1 MTIRKMWQSTAVAVA
16 GVSLLVLAGCS
27 GEDSEDSRVRSV
39 VTGFFSDLAD
49 GDGAACDVVTGSA
62 TRLASLVA
70 ASANAPA
77 TCPDAVRVFSG
88 QLSSDEKEALRN
100 AKVNRTT
107 ISGDQA
113 TIDPNDVEFPL
124 DGRSQFLSSV
134 KAGPT
139 QLVKVDGSW
148 KISSL
153 G

>member
-1 MTIRKMWQSTAVAVA
+1 MTIRKMWQPAAAAVA

-27 GEDSEDSRVRSV
+27 GEDSEDAKVRSV

-49 GDGAACDVVTGSA
+49 GDGAACDVLTGNA
-62 TRLASLVA
+62 TRLASLLA

-77 TCPDAVRVFSG
+77 TCPDSVKVLSG
-88 QLSSDEKEALRN
+88 QLSSDEKEALKN

-113 TIDPNDVEFPL
+113 TINPSDVEFL
-124 DGRSQFLSSV
+124 LNGQSQLLSSV
-134 KAGPT
+134 RAGPT
-139 QLVKVDGSW
+139 QLIKVDGGW
-148 KISSL
+148 KINSL